1 MLKSA
6 SKNKEPQLAKELC
19 IATNI
24 LGSPNEKRSAPQARD
39 LRIIC
44 EAVGVGGSCLILSDD
59 SRLLATIM
67 NSDTIR
73 QKVSMKNVLGVTYNV
88 QVKSLR
94 EIVPELK
101 KVGRQGTL

>member
-6 SKNKEPQLAKELC
+6 SKNKEPQLAKELY

-59 SRLLATIM
+59 SRFLDTIM

-73 QKVSMKNVLGVTYNV
+73 QKFKVSMKNVLGVIYNV
-88 QVKSLR
+88 QVKALR

-101 KVGRQGTL
+101 RKF